1 LRDMLRAARAAIV
14 EILQLLRRSTVA
26 KSGMWYLV
34 GDLMLKG
41 MGIVTIPI
49 FTRIMT
55 VEDFG
60 IISAYTTLVGLMTV
74 VTGMDIHASIGR
86 AHLDYRERLGDYLS
100 SILALSGVCF
110 VTVFAVVAVMDDR
123 LSAWTD
129 LPHHLVRLSVVHG
142 YSSFVVLFLSYVC
155 LFEER
160 YRARTVMSVCV
171 AVAQVVISVIVISLL
186 DDHKYMGRIVGQ
198 LAPLL
203 LVVVA
208 AFYVMIDRRHGAR
221 RVFWPRAWRYALV
234 FGVPLAAHDLG
245 GTVLQQFDRLMIQ
258 SMVGA
263 EETGLYSY
271 AYNVAMLAGVVLGA
285 VNSAWVPWFYRTL
298 DSGGATSIR
307 ALARFL
313 FRGFVVLTAG
323 LTCLGPEL
331 ARLLAPESFLGAVRV
346 IGVVSLGYLFQ
357 YMYTFYINFELYYK
371 RTVAISI
378 GTAIAGAVNIGLNL
392 LLIRRFGYEVACWT
406 AVVSYMVLFGVHY
419 FNVRVVLRDR
429 TIPLRDMIPLSVV
442 MVLIAAQQYVTSGLL
457 EPFSFAERAS
467 RFALPLV
474 LMLVLVPSLVV
485 ELVQWARRA
494 GQSSRA
500 TGVLEGRS

>member
-1 LRDMLRAARAAIV
+1 
-14 EILQLLRRSTVA
+14 
-26 KSGMWYLV
+26 
-34 GDLMLKG
+34 
-41 MGIVTIPI
+41 
-49 FTRIMT
+49 
-55 VEDFG
+55 
-60 IISAYTTLVGLMTV
+60 
-74 VTGMDIHASIGR
+74 
-86 AHLDYRERLGDYLS
+86 
-100 SILALSGVCF
+100 
-110 VTVFAVVAVMDDR
+110 
-123 LSAWTD
+123 
-129 LPHHLVRLSVVHG
+129 
-142 YSSFVVLFLSYVC
+142 
-155 LFEER
+155 
-160 YRARTVMSVCV
+160 
-171 AVAQVVISVIVISLL
+171 
-186 DDHKYMGRIVGQ
+186 
-198 LAPLL
+198 
-203 LVVVA
+203 
-208 AFYVMIDRRHGAR
+208 MIDRRHGAR
-221 RVFWPRAWRYALV
+221 RVFWPRAAVRWCLSSW
-234 FGVPLAAHDLG
+234 PHDLG

-298 DSGGATSIR
+298 DSGATSIR